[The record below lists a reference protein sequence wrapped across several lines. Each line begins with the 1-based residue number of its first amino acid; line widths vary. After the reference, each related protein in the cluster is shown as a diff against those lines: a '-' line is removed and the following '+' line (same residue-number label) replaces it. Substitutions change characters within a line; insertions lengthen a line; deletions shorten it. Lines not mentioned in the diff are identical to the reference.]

1 LVLLAVKLDFVADF
15 LCVIVSLLVV
25 QVERFCKRFKV
36 VLSVDQVLNRKL
48 TESEQLYKV
57 RISHPL

>member
-1 LVLLAVKLDFVADF
+1 LILLAVKLDFVADF
-15 LCVIVSLLVV
+15 RCVIVSLFVV
-25 QVERFCKRFKV
+25 EVERFRKRFKV

-57 RISHPL
+57 RITHPL

>member
-1 LVLLAVKLDFVADF
+1 MVLLAVKLDFVANF
-15 LCVIVSLLVV
+15 CCVIVSLFVV
-25 QVERFCKRFKV
+25 EVERFRKRFKV

-57 RISHPL
+57 CIAHPL